1 MTKEELKAVI
11 ELFNEIESKC
21 DVIDKNVW
29 IGFQLGSQVRIKK
42 EYQQSTNDARLFY
55 IVCYSEYINGDKWY
69 NLAID
74 KDITN
79 CIPLMYKD
87 NQIELV

>member
-11 ELFNEIESKC
+11 ELF
-21 DVIDKNVW
+21 DKNVW

-42 EYQQSTNDARLFY
+42 EYQQSTNDAR
-55 IVCYSEYINGDKWY
+55 YINGDKWY

-74 KDITN
+74 KDVTN
-79 CIPLMYKD
+79 SIPLMYKD